1 VVILDMRPVCSY
13 TDFFVICTGQNPR
26 QTAAIYDA
34 VHEQMKHSEARL
46 LPRSVDGA
54 REATWVVADY
64 LDVVLHI
71 FTPDARAYY
80 RLEDLWGDVPS
91 VELESA
97 TA

>member
-13 TDFFVICTGQNPR
+13 TDFLVICTGQNPR

-34 VHEQMKHSEARL
+34 VHSQMKHGDVRL
-46 LPRSVDGA
+46 LPQSVDGQQ
-54 REATWVVADY
+54 EATWIVADY

-71 FTPDARAYY
+71 FTPDARGYY
-80 RLEDLWGDVPS
+80 RLEELWGDVPS
-91 VELESA
+91 VEMA